1 MAPPSQA
8 YAASREGNIHLA
20 LSALS
25 RKQIQSQRIAAQTFD
40 VSRSTLA
47 RRRAG
52 KPARRDCQPNS
63 RKLTQLEEEV
73 IVKHVLDL
81 DQRGFAPAYAAVR
94 DIADKL
100 LAARGGGRV
109 GINWPSTFVKRTD
122 SLTTRFN

>member
-1 MAPPSQA
+1 MPSLSQA

-47 RRRAG
+47 RRRAR

-73 IVKHVLDL
+73 IVKHILDL
-81 DQRGFAPAYAAVR
+81 D
-94 DIADKL
+94 L
-100 LAARGGGRV
+100 LLRMQLYVIWLISCSLRV
-109 GINWPSTFVKRTD
+109 VEDALG
-122 SLTTRFN
+122 